1 MTFTVGQIDDS
12 LMNTE
17 FYNTPPSIPPSP
29 PLMNHVEWQRRPTAT
44 SFLSQSSSVLV
55 SPTSTLTVSNRS
67 NFQYYH
73 TASSEKQQYDASP
86 SSPLMLAPVSTA
98 VDYGL
103 SSSSASSSNSSNT
116 SSSLPAV
123 AAASSSVSSTT
134 TTASSSSTSSIHV
147 CAYNTVVVRHSVPRK
162 KGKGYQLLIPAPTM
176 ETRNNTTCMLSDAVH
191 PKQKQMKQMRKRKT
205 AGGTVGGA
213 VVGVVFGGPI
223 GLFVGG
229 AVGGLASKAF
239 AKRGEKKAQHK
250 HEQRS
255 HQNAATARAK
265 HWNVN
270 GNALF
275 V

>member
-17 FYNTPPSIPPSP
+17 YYNIPPSIPPT
-29 PLMNHVEWQRRPTAT
+29 NHVEWQRRPTSS
-44 SFLSQSSSVLV
+44 SFSSSQSSSVLV

-73 TASSEKQQYDASP
+73 TAPSEKPQRDASP
-86 SSPLMLAPVSTA
+86 SSPSMLSPVSTA
-98 VDYGL
+98 IDYGL
-103 SSSSASSSNSSNT
+103 SSSSSSSSNSSNT

-123 AAASSSVSSTT
+123 AAASSSVSSST
-134 TTASSSSTSSIHV
+134 TTASSSSTSSTHV
-147 CAYNTVVVRHSVPRK
+147 CAYNAVVVRHSVPRK
-162 KGKGYQLLIPAPTM
+162 KGQGYQLIIPTPTM
-176 ETRNNTTCMLSDAVH
+176 ETRNTTTCILSDAVH